1 MQEVLKFLTDN
12 APFYISTI
20 AGDKP
25 KVRPFGFVMEHEDR
39 LWFCTNNKKD
49 VYRQLIANPSLEI
62 STTSPEGRWLRL
74 KGKAVFNT
82 TPVVK
87 AKALEINPRLKNM
100 YSVEDQLFEL
110 FYIGEGEAT
119 FASMTSGETKTIKF

>member
-12 APFYISTI
+12 APFYIATV
-20 AGDKP
+20 AEDKP
-25 KVRPFGFVMEHEDR
+25 KVRPFGFVMEHEGK

-49 VYRQLIANPSLEI
+49 VYKQLVANPYFEI
-62 STTSPEGRWLRL
+62 SATSPEKRWIRL
-74 KGKAVFNT
+74 KGKAVFAT

-110 FYIGEGEAT
+110 FYIEGGEAT
-119 FASMTSGETKTIKF
+119 FATMMDGETKTVKF